1 MTTLTRR
8 LLLTGGLGLLGAG
21 AVTACAGPGSSEGT
35 DAGSGPQ
42 DGADS
47 QDDAAVG
54 HVHGI
59 ARDPSDGVVVLA
71 THFGLFRV
79 LEGELVSVGPTVDL
93 MGFTLASGGRYL
105 ASGHPG
111 AGSDLPEPVGLIES
125 TDQGESWSV
134 LSRGG
139 ESDFHALT
147 AGADRIVGFDGE
159 LRVSTDGEN
168 WETLSIPAPP
178 VALATAPGTGAII
191 AATEAGVLLSSDGTT
206 WETLETPQLMS
217 RVAWADETT
226 IVGSGIDGRLMT
238 SRDAGQTWSAS
249 EEPVGEVVAIG
260 AGLTED
266 GSVEALLVVGST
278 VLRTVDGGNTVEQLA

>member
-21 AVTACAGPGSSEGT
+21 AVTACAGTGPSEGADT
-35 DAGSGPQ
+35 GAGPQ
-42 DGADS
+42 NGADS

-59 ARDPSDGVVVLA
+59 VRDPSDGVVVLA
-71 THFGLFRV
+71 THYGLVRV
-79 LEGELVSVGPTVDL
+79 LEGDMVSVGPTVDL
-93 MGFTLASGGRYL
+93 MGFTLAPGGRYL

-125 TDQGESWSV
+125 TDQGESWNV

-178 VALATAPGTGAII
+178 VALATAPGTGAIL

-206 WETLETPQLMS
+206 WEILETPQLMS

-226 IVGSGIDGRLMT
+226 IVGSGIDGRLVT
-238 SRDAGQTWSAS
+238 SRDAGQSWTAS
-249 EEPVGEVVAIG
+249 EEPVGEVVALG

-266 GSVEALLVVGST
+266 GSVEALLVVDST